1 MHTTLER
8 KTQMARI
15 IMICLGELA
24 MDASAVVEYMH
35 GQSIHGFLP
44 FHLSSTCHVLYS
56 SRHCFSVEVRSSAA
70 TYSMA
75 LGSASLVMWAPALSY
90 VQ

>member
-24 MDASAVVEYMH
+24 MDVSAVVEHMH

-56 SRHCFSVEVRSSAA
+56 SRHCFYVEVRSSA

-75 LGSASLVMWAPALSY
+75 LGSASLVRWAPALSY